1 MTEAAGIQAANTQVA
16 GEPAAPPWLRATPRL
31 AAIAF
36 GALLLRDLRVVRK
49 QWQMFVARAVS
60 QPLLVVFV
68 FGYVFPKIGQG
79 IGGSAASEEE
89 FVTLLAPGLL
99 AVAIIFQG
107 IQSVALPLV
116 NEFGYTREIE
126 DRVMAPVPVWGV
138 AVAKI
143 VSGAIQSL
151 IAAIVVIPLVLLI
164 PESSPDLEIRWWLV
178 VVIVPLSCLL
188 AGSLGLAI
196 GTSFEP
202 RQVSLIFSIIVLP
215 MTFLGACYYPWEA
228 LSAIEWLKWLV
239 LVNPLVYM
247 SEGLRM
253 ALTAIP
259 HMAAWGIFA
268 GLIGFTAL
276 LARIG
281 IRGFRRRVLA

>member
-1 MTEAAGIQAANTQVA
+1 MTT
-16 GEPAAPPWLRATPRL
+16 ATTALGDHELASGRPVRRL
-31 AAIAF
+31 AFIAF

-49 QWQMFVARAVS
+49 QWRTFLARVVS

-79 IGGSAASEEE
+79 IGGGGAAQAR
-89 FVTLLAPGLL
+89 FTTLLAPGMIAI
-99 AVAIIFQG
+99 AVIFQG
-107 IQSVALPLV
+107 IQAVALPLV

-138 AVAKI
+138 AAAKI
-143 VSGAIQSL
+143 FAGAVQSA
-151 IAAIVVIPLVLLI
+151 IAACVVVPLVLVI
-164 PESSPDLEIRWWLV
+164 PSAPVTLSISWIELLTV
-178 VVIVPLSCLL
+178 GPLACVL

-215 MTFLGACYYPWEA
+215 MTFLGACYYPWER
-228 LSAIEWLKWLV
+228 LGSIEWLRWAV
-239 LVNPLVYM
+239 LVNPLVYV

-253 ALTAIP
+253 AMTDIP
-259 HMAAWGIFA
+259 HMSAWGVYA
-268 GLIGFTAL
+268 GLLGFTAL

-281 IRGFRRRVLA
+281 INGFTKRVLS